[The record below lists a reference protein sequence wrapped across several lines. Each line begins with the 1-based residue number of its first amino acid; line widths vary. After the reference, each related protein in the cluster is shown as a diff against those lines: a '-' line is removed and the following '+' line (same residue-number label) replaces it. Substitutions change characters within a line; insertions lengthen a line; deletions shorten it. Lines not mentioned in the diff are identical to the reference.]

1 MRTRNKRGNNLRV
14 TNEEMSGSGGRK
26 RQEREDYVNPYGID
40 AVDDSLALNLFSKRL
55 KIEDQATTGTNHRWT
70 LSLENLAFDQATRG
84 INHDQTDE
92 EDASDWASACGGGN
106 SENDGV
112 AVDAMMEESQP
123 ISTLILSPSHSIEN
137 NFEEDDH
144 DADFHYVNPIL
155 KQLHT
160 EKLQRLASKS
170 LNSVETTVSR
180 LPVNG
185 MTIEDMMDDTSPT
198 MDGSSS
204 SSQRNHHNS
213 HDDDDN
219 DSNNNDDLVNTRQLI
234 PYVPPENILQTMH
247 FRRQL
252 RFQLDY
258 ENRRRQE
265 AGSSNFFL
273 SRSSIHVNHSLTPT
287 PV

>member
-1 MRTRNKRGNNLRV
+1 
-14 TNEEMSGSGGRK
+14 MSGSGGRK
-26 RQEREDYVNPYGID
+26 RLEREEDNGNPYSID
-40 AVDDSLALNLFSKRL
+40 AVDNSLALNLFSKRL
-55 KIEDQATTGTNHRWT
+55 KIEDQATTGTSHRWT

-112 AVDAMMEESQP
+112 AGDVMMEECPP
-123 ISTLILSPSHSIEN
+123 IPSLQLSRSHSMESH
-137 NFEEDDH
+137 EVEDVH

-160 EKLQRLASKS
+160 EKLQRLATKS
-170 LNSVETTVSR
+170 LSSVDTNVSR
-180 LPVNG
+180 LRVNG
-185 MTIEDMMDDTSPT
+185 MTIDDMMEEDTIPIV
-198 MDGSSS
+198 DGSSS
-204 SSQRNHHNS
+204 SSSRSSSRYNHHDNPD
-213 HDDDDN
+213 DDDDN
-219 DSNNNDDLVNTRQLI
+219 DSNNNEDLVNTRQLI
-234 PYVPPENILQTMH
+234 PYVPPENLLQTIH

-265 AGSSNFFL
+265 AGSNDGFL
-273 SRSSIHVNHSLTPT
+273 SISFVPYLPSLCLLSDHK
-287 PV
+287 